1 MKNSN
6 KIKLFKMA
14 HAIKSNFE
22 SFADALR
29 HAWKVIKLYIR
40 MKKENVN
47 FTFRKVDGSLRKAVG
62 TLNVS
67 YERKTDKPSP
77 FNVFIYWDVEAD
89 GFRSA
94 KVENLIF

>member
-1 MKNSN
+1 MKT
-6 KIKLFKMA
+6 KLFKMA
-14 HAIKSNFE
+14 WAIRSNYATFSE
-22 SFADALR
+22 ALT
-29 HAWKVIKLYIR
+29 HAWKAIKLYIR

-77 FNVFIYWDVEAD
+77 FNVFIYWDVEAN